1 MKTPYQV
8 SRDLDEL
15 PKKIREL
22 QQRIDA
28 APEGGIY
35 CSYIHGKQRYYN
47 VKNGK
52 KKYIT
57 EDNRQLALALAR
69 KHQDKKRLRQ
79 LQRELK
85 AAQAYQ
91 KTYSQNEPRFR
102 SESEGLLELLAELQL
117 EVTQWENQ
125 EYEKNPAPYPGKH
138 TTLKPGE
145 LVKSKAEAMI
155 AILLKL
161 RGIPYLYEKRLY
173 ESFPDFTIMHPLTG
187 KIYYWEHFGM
197 LDDDEYCRKA
207 GMKMMRYLQDGIS
220 PASNLIITCEDSRHP
235 LTVDHI
241 IAVIDYYFGDVVW
254 DGTIPESVEELLKTA

>member
-161 RGIPYLYEKRLY
+161 RGIHNHAP
-173 ESFPDFTIMHPLTG
+173 TN
-187 KIYYWEHFGM
+187 WEDLLLGALWH
-197 LDDDEYCRKA
+197 A
-207 GMKMMRYLQDGIS
+207 G
-220 PASNLIITCEDSRHP
+220 
-235 LTVDHI
+235 
-241 IAVIDYYFGDVVW
+241 
-254 DGTIPESVEELLKTA
+254 